1 MNRNS
6 GRCLAGKGCGEQ
18 VTGRPESGSFILMNI
33 LDGSSRSVPG
43 ARALGSGSAK
53 QGLSRGRPWQ
63 LQAGTLGEKAQQ
75 DHTED
80 CLHLQ
85 GGSRAL

>member
-6 GRCLAGKGCGEQ
+6 GSCFAGKGCGEQ
-18 VTGRPESGSFILMNI
+18 VTGRPESRNFFLTNI

-43 ARALGSGSAK
+43 ATALGSGSAK
-53 QGLSRGRPWQ
+53 QGLSRQ
-63 LQAGTLGEKAQQ
+63 LRAGTFGEKAQQ